1 MMNKIQ
7 NVLDSGKRN
16 VARAFLYG
24 KKAGHGVTVMGEGF
38 FVVYKNQLYKSP
50 NNPENTKYI
59 QWFCRKMCDVFNL
72 SVQVHGQVDRK
83 ATALWAS
90 NHVSWLDILVLGS
103 SARVFFLAKAE
114 IGTWPIVGQ
123 LAKSGGTL
131 FIKRGS
137 GDSNKVREQ
146 ITTFLKQDIPVL
158 FFPEATT
165 SDGTKIQRIH
175 GRILGAALA
184 AEKPVQV
191 ALICYVNQEG
201 QLDQIAPYYGDVTM
215 AEHLQKV
222 LEMQK
227 VTAHVMFM
235 PAISV
240 QGHNLE
246 SLTAAVDATMRQGL
260 NTLHEQVLH

>member
-1 MMNKIQ
+1 MFD
-7 NVLDSGKRN
+7 LGKRN
-16 VARAFLYG
+16 VARAFHYS
-24 KKAGHGVTVMGEGF
+24 KKVSHGVTVMGEGF

-72 SVQVHGQVDRK
+72 DIQVHGQVNRNT
-83 ATALWAS
+83 TALWAS

-123 LAKSGGTL
+123 LAKSAGTL

-137 GDSNKVREQ
+137 GDSNKIREQ
-146 ITTFLKQDIPVL
+146 ISTFLKQDIPVL

-165 SDGTKIQRIH
+165 SDGTKIKRIH

-184 AEKPVQV
+184 AEKPVQL
-191 ALICYVNQEG
+191 ALICYVNQDG
-201 QLDQIAPYYGDVTM
+201 HLDQIAPYYGDVSM
-215 AEHLQKV
+215 AEHVQKV
-222 LEMQK
+222 LEMPK

-235 PAISV
+235 PIISV
-240 QGHNLE
+240 EGHDLD
-246 SLTAAVDATMRQGL
+246 SLTAIVQTTMNEGL
-260 NTLHEQVLH
+260 HSLHQKVLH